1 MLFSRESSPGVFTG
15 VNVITI
21 SALAVIF
28 TQFWHEKGD
37 VNLRCLGSIE

>member
-1 MLFSRESSPGVFTG
+1 MMFSRESSPGIFTG
-15 VNVITI
+15 VHVKTI

-28 TQFWHEKGD
+28 TQFWHEIGD